1 MNKLVVLA
9 ALAFA
14 LGIVHQA
21 SACDFGM
28 HAASAAP
35 AVVACSGNNCT
46 TDATATQQPAAKPE
60 PAAPTVA
67 TDKPLTPPVT
77 VADGG

>member
-1 MNKLVVLA
+1 MKKLVVLA

-14 LGIVHQA
+14 FGTVHQA

-28 HAASAAP
+28 HAANAAP
-35 AVVACSGNNCT
+35 AVVACSGNNCA
-46 TDATATQQPAAKPE
+46 TDATATQQPAE
-60 PAAPTVA
+60 PTAPTVA
-67 TDKPLTPPVT
+67 TDKPLAPPVT

>member
-14 LGIVHQA
+14 LGTVHQA

-28 HAASAAP
+28 HAANAAP
-35 AVVACSGNNCT
+35 VVVACSGNNCG
-46 TDATATQQPAAKPE
+46 TDATATRQPAAKPE

-67 TDKPLTPPVT
+67 TDKPMAPPVT
-77 VADGG
+77 VADGS